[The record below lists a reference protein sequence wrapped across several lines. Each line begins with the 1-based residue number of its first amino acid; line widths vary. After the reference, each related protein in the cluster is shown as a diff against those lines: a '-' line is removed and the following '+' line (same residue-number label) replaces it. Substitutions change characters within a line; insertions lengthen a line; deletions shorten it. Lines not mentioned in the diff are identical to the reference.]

1 MENTDPTLT
10 INLSQIPGFSFR
22 PFSGVEDYAR
32 LAALRTEISDLD
44 KEEYG
49 ANAAQVQH
57 VYETQERFDVQRDLF
72 FVEQQGRLV
81 GYGRVF
87 IYDEALQPRRIFSLQ
102 GITHP
107 AVRGKGL
114 GRAIIRANERRARQ
128 IEMESPSGRDAILQI
143 FAVVT
148 RPGSIALIESEGYHH
163 ARSFFMMVR
172 PDLDNIPDLALPEG
186 IETRPVLP
194 EHYRQIWDASNDA
207 FRDHWGY
214 AEPTEAMYQ
223 AYLTSDDFQPE
234 LWQVAWQ
241 GDEVVG
247 MVRSYINRSENEH
260 FGFGRGWTEDI
271 CVRKPWRGKGIARTL
286 IARSLQTLK
295 DHGMRQ
301 AALGVD
307 SENPTG
313 ALHLYESMGY
323 QVAHED
329 RVYQKPLQARTSGAE
344 EQ

>member
-1 MENTDPTLT
+1 MENVDPTLPVT
-10 INLSQIPGFSFR
+10 LPKFPGFSFHS
-22 PFSGVEDYAR
+22 FSGVEDYAR
-32 LAALRTEISDLD
+32 LAALRTEVSDMD
-44 KEEYG
+44 KEEFG

-57 VYETQERFDVQRDLF
+57 AYETQEHFDVHRDLF
-72 FVEQQGRLV
+72 FVEQEGRLV

-87 IYDEALQPRRIFSLQ
+87 IFDEAAEPRRIFSLQ

-107 AVRGKGL
+107 TVRGKGL

-128 IEMESPSGRDAILQI
+128 IEMESPSGRDAILQV
-143 FAVVT
+143 FTVAT
-148 RPGSIALIESEGYHH
+148 RPGSIALLESEGYHH
-163 ARSFFMMVR
+163 VRSFFMMVR
-172 PDLDNIPDLALPEG
+172 SNLDAIPDLSLPEG
-186 IETRPVLP
+186 IETRPARQ
-194 EHYRQIWDASNDA
+194 EHYRQIWDASDDA

-223 AYLTSDDFQPE
+223 AYLTSDEFQPE

-247 MVRSYINRSENEH
+247 MVRSFINRSENEH
-260 FGFGRGWTEDI
+260 FGFRRGWTEDI
-271 CVRKPWRGKGIARTL
+271 CVRKPWRGKGIARAL

-295 DHGMRQ
+295 EHGMEQ

-329 RVYQKPLQARTSGAE
+329 RIYQKPMQASSVGE
-344 EQ
+344 EA